1 MSFLTRRDL
10 ARGSPAIAAQSA
22 DDMVVSARQ
31 LSSNRR
37 FMKRREFIAL
47 IGTAVTVPFVRT
59 PVAGAQEPGRIYRLG
74 VITGAPRQAPR
85 NVALFDELK
94 GAGFVEGQN
103 LKIVA
108 DGFGL
113 RDEQFREVAATLAK
127 AAPDAIFCIGN
138 PTMRA
143 AQESTR
149 TIPIVGLASD
159 MVAAGFVRSL
169 ARPNGNITGVSL
181 AFEIDGKRQDLLME
195 AVPEGRRFAFLTDP
209 NFTPPAHLSA
219 LQNATR
225 ARGVEVAVFKA
236 EAPKQIVPAMDEAKA
251 WGASALNVLTTPLF
265 SFNRRIV
272 IDRAAALS
280 LPAIYEWP
288 EMAEEGGLI
297 GYGAHL
303 PLLYRQLASLL
314 VKVLRGVK
322 PADIPV
328 EEPAKFDLVVNL
340 KTAKSIGLTIP
351 ESFLA
356 RADEVIE

>member
-1 MSFLTRRDL
+1 M
-10 ARGSPAIAAQSA
+10 
-22 DDMVVSARQ
+22 
-31 LSSNRR
+31 
-37 FMKRREFIAL
+37 
-47 IGTAVTVPFVRT
+47 
-59 PVAGAQEPGRIYRLG
+59 
-74 VITGAPRQAPR
+74 
-85 NVALFDELK
+85 ALFDELK
-94 GAGFVEGQN
+94 DLGFVEGQN

-113 RDEQFREVAATLAK
+113 RDEQFAEAAAMLAK
-127 AAPDAIFCIGN
+127 SPPDVIFCVGN
-138 PTMRA
+138 PAMRA

-159 MVAAGFVRSL
+159 MVAAGFVHSL
-169 ARPNGNITGVSL
+169 ARPGGNVTGVSL

-195 AVPEGRRFAFLTDP
+195 AVPEARRFAFLTDP
-209 NFTPPAHLSA
+209 TFTPPAQLST

-236 EAPKQIVPAMDEAKA
+236 GAPEQIAPMMDEAKG
-251 WGASALNVLTTPLF
+251 WGATALNVLSAPLF
-265 SFNRRIV
+265 SFNRRVV
-272 IDRAAALS
+272 IERAAALR

-297 GYGAHL
+297 GYGARL
-303 PLLYRQLASLL
+303 PLVYRQLARLL
-314 VKVLRGVK
+314 VKVLRGVT
-322 PADIPV
+322 PEDVPV

-340 KTAKSIGLTIP
+340 KTAKAIGLTLP